1 MQTGQDH
8 ALDELLQAALSEEGF
23 DRILAVLDQRRRAG
37 LVGDLVFES
46 PSRRPRDVSGTEP
59 TVKVVD

>member
-8 ALDELLQAALSEEGF
+8 ALDELLQAPLGEEGF
-23 DRILAVLDQRRRAG
+23 DRILAVLDQRLRAG

-46 PSRRPRDVSGTEP
+46 PSRWPRDV
-59 TVKVVD
+59 